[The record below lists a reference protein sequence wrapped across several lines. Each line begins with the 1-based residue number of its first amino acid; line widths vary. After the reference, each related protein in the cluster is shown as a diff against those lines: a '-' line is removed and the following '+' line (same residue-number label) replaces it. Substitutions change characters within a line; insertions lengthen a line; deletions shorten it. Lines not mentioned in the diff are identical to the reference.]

1 MADDIADLRARVEA
15 ARDRLSDDVAM
26 ARKVELR
33 LNDLVS
39 IVEGSLARQGAELD
53 SAKGQIVELEADLGR
68 ALARAEQALGEA
80 SRAERLA
87 KENGE
92 LKQMV
97 MTLLEVIEGR
107 QKSPLGT
114 VMQKLEE
121 NVSALIETPAADTDT
136 APAMLIEQAA
146 AVEEAAIA
154 DAASEDLAAEAE
166 TEITPEVSPDID
178 VVAETMVE
186 EDFSDVE
193 VEADAEEPAPIP
205 EKNPA
210 AEIEDLSE
218 IALYDAADEVVEPGK
233 A

>member
-15 ARDRLSDDVAM
+15 ARERLSDDVAV

-53 SAKGQIVELEADLGR
+53 SAKGRIVELEADLER

-107 QKSPLGT
+107 QKSSLGA

-121 NVSALIETPAADTDT
+121 NVSALVEAPAA
-136 APAMLIEQAA
+136 EAA
-146 AVEEAAIA
+146 AASAMPSEEAATKDIA
-154 DAASEDLAAEAE
+154 VAVAAFEDTEAEAE
-166 TEITPEVSPDID
+166 TEIAPAVGADINI
-178 VVAETMVE
+178 VAEAMVE
-186 EDFSDVE
+186 EDFGSG
-193 VEADAEEPAPIP
+193 EADTEEPMPIP
-205 EKNPA
+205 DKEPA

-218 IALYDAADEVVEPGK
+218 IALYDAADEVVEPNK
-233 A
+233 T

>member
-1 MADDIADLRARVEA
+1 MADDIDDLRARVEA
-15 ARDRLSDDVAM
+15 ARDRLSDDVAV
-26 ARKVELR
+26 AHKVELR
-33 LNDLVS
+33 LNDLVK
-39 IVEGSLARQGAELD
+39 IVEGSLARQGAELE
-53 SAKGQIVELEADLGR
+53 AAQGRVVELEADLER

-107 QKSPLGT
+107 QKSSLGA

-121 NVSALIETPAADTDT
+121 NVSALVEAPAAETAA
-136 APAMLIEQAA
+136 APAMLS
-146 AVEEAAIA
+146 EEAAA
-154 DAASEDLAAEAE
+154 DDVAVAEAALEDMPAEAE
-166 TEITPEVSPDID
+166 AEIAPEVGADINI
-178 VVAETMVE
+178 VAGAMVE
-186 EDFSDVE
+186 EDFGSG
-193 VEADAEEPAPIP
+193 EADTEEPMPIP
-205 EKNPA
+205 DKEPA

>member
-15 ARDRLSDDVAM
+15 ARNRLSDDAAF

-39 IVEGSLARQGAELD
+39 IVEGSLARQSAELEAAQGRIAELD
-53 SAKGQIVELEADLGR
+53 ADLGR

-92 LKQMV
+92 LKQMI
-97 MTLLEVIEGR
+97 MTLLDVIEGR

-121 NVSALIETPAADTDT
+121 NVSALMEAPAAA
-136 APAMLIEQAA
+136 APAEDNAA
-146 AVEEAAIA
+146 AEPEIAPTVEMPDVAAV
-154 DAASEDLAAEAE
+154 AEAM
-166 TEITPEVSPDID
+166 I
-178 VVAETMVE
+178 E
-186 EDFSDVE
+186 EDFGSG
-193 VEADAEEPAPIP
+193 EADTEAPEPVP
-205 EKNPA
+205 EA
-210 AEIEDLSE
+210 ATEMEDLSE
-218 IALYDAADEVVEPGK
+218 IALYDAAGEVVEPDK
-233 A
+233 V